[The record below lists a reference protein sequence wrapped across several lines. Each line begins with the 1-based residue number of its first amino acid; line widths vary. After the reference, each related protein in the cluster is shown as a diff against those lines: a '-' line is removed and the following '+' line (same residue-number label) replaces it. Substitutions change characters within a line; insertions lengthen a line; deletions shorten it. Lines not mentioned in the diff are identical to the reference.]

1 MGMNVWKKRYK
12 SRNGEGIYW
21 SLEKSLEYLAEARK
35 FGIRPGLARIEQLLE
50 RLGNPQNACP
60 VIHIAGTNGKGS
72 ISSMC
77 AYIAANSGLRTGL
90 FTSPYL
96 TNFNERIRIIDGH
109 EGIQNLYKDARSS
122 EISDEDFAKT
132 LMLIAYEVE
141 IMSVRGFDRPTEFE
155 MITAAAFVYFAEMRC
170 DLVVLETGMGGRLDS
185 TNVVEEPLATII
197 SALSYDHTGRLGS
210 TISKIAA
217 EKAGI
222 MRPNVPVF
230 VYNPYD
236 TELTESDAAIVKQT
250 LSEHAKNVNAPLSIV
265 NRSDIEYQSSYLT
278 GQTFTYK
285 SAGPFHLQLS
295 GDYQAQN
302 AALAIEACRL
312 IIKDENLIQSGISLA
327 KWAGRLECIS
337 QAPFILIDGAHN
349 KQGVYGLRQ
358 HLEKFLKGHKLV
370 ILAGV
375 LHDKDYKA
383 MLDIICSSELYD
395 IAEIICTSP
404 DFPRALKAKNLAVEF
419 AKHYNQKNSR
429 TKFREE
435 SQNKFLEKSDI
446 DSRDNFYDQLP
457 NKSQLK
463 TQNKP
468 RDKYQIKEITEL
480 ESKEIPLYNE
490 NRIWFT
496 SDRKAATEFAYGLAC
511 KKRLPLVM
519 FGSLYLLGEVRPYLL
534 DLLEGLDN

>member
-1 MGMNVWKKRYK
+1 MSTIVWKKRYK
-12 SRNGEGIYW
+12 SRSVEGIYW
-21 SLEKSLEYLAEARK
+21 TLEKSLEYLAEARK
-35 FGIRPGLARIEQLLE
+35 LGIRPGLERIEQLLE

-72 ISSMC
+72 ISSIC
-77 AYIAANSGLRTGL
+77 AHIAANSGLRTGL

-96 TNFNERIRIIDGH
+96 TNFNERIRIIDGQ
-109 EGIQNLYKDARSS
+109 EGIQNLYKDIRSS

-155 MITAAAFVYFAEMRC
+155 IITAVAFVYFAEMGC

-185 TNVVEEPLATII
+185 TNVVEKPIATII
-197 SALSYDHTGRLGS
+197 SALSHDHTGRLGN
-210 TISKIAA
+210 TMSKIAA

-222 MRPNVPVF
+222 MRPDVPVF
-230 VYNPYD
+230 VYNPHD
-236 TELTESDAAIVKQT
+236 TELTEVDASIVEKT
-250 LSEHAKNVNAPLSIV
+250 LVEHAKKINAPLSIV
-265 NRSDIEYQSSYLT
+265 NRSDIEYLSSYLT

-285 SAGPFHLQLS
+285 GAGPFHLQLS

-312 IIKDENLIQSGISLA
+312 LVEDEKLIQNGISLT

-337 QAPFILIDGAHN
+337 QEPFILIDGAHN

-358 HLEKFLKGHKLV
+358 HLEKFLKDRKLV
-370 ILAGV
+370 ILVGV
-375 LHDKDYKA
+375 LQDKDYKA

-395 IAEIICTSP
+395 IAEIICTCP
-404 DFPRALKAKNLAVEF
+404 DFPRALKAKSLAAEF
-419 AKHYNQKNSR
+419 AKYYNRKKLRNKN
-429 TKFREE
+429 K
-435 SQNKFLEKSDI
+435 EKSNI
-446 DSRDNFYDQLP
+446 DLREKLYDKLL
-457 NKSQLK
+457 NKSQSE
-463 TQNKP
+463 TQGKLQE
-468 RDKYQIKEITEL
+468 KYEIKELTEL
-480 ESKEIPLYNE
+480 ELKEVPLYNE

-496 SDRKAATEFAYGLAC
+496 SNRKMATEFAYELAC
-511 KKRLPLVM
+511 KKRLALVM
-519 FGSLYLLGEVRPYLL
+519 FGSLYLLGEVRPHLL

>member
-1 MGMNVWKKRYK
+1 MTAKVWKKKYNNSKVK
-12 SRNGEGIYW
+12 SEYW
-21 SLEKSLEYLAEARK
+21 SLERSLEYLAEVRK
-35 FGIRPGLARIEQLLE
+35 SGIRPGLTRIKQLLE

-60 VIHIAGTNGKGS
+60 VIHVAGTNGKGS

-132 LMLIAYEVE
+132 LMLIAYETE
-141 IMSVRGFDRPTEFE
+141 IMKVRGFDRPTEFE
-155 MITAAAFVYFAEMRC
+155 MITAAAFVYFAEMGC

-185 TNVVEEPLATII
+185 TNVVTKPIATII

-210 TISKIAA
+210 TMSKIAE

-222 MRPNVPVF
+222 MRPDVPVF
-230 VYNPYD
+230 VYNPHD
-236 TELTESDAAIVKQT
+236 TELSETDAFDVEQT
-250 LSEHAKNVNAPLSIV
+250 LLKHAAKMNAPLSMI
-265 NRSDIEYQSSYLT
+265 NRSDIEYQSSFLT

-285 SAGPFHLQLS
+285 ASVPFHIQLS

-312 IIKDENLIQSGISLA
+312 IVKDEKLIQNGISLA

-337 QAPFILIDGAHN
+337 QLPLILIDGAHN
-349 KQGVYGLRQ
+349 MQGVYGLRQ
-358 HLEKFLKGHKLV
+358 HLEKFVNDRKIILLV
-370 ILAGV
+370 GV
-375 LHDKDYKA
+375 LQDKDYKQ

-395 IAEIICTSP
+395 IAEIVCTCP
-404 DFPRALKAKNLAVEF
+404 DCSRALKAKKLAAEF
-419 AKHYNQKNSR
+419 ARYYNRDINQTKKN
-429 TKFREE
+429 K
-435 SQNKFLEKSDI
+435 SQNKSAD
-446 DSRDNFYDQLP
+446 
-457 NKSQLK
+457 K
-463 TQNKP
+463 TLIKLQNN
-468 RDKYQIKEITEL
+468 YQIKEITEL

-490 NRIWFT
+490 KQIWYT
-496 SDRKAATEFAYGLAC
+496 SDRKVATEFAYGLAH
-511 KKRLPLVM
+511 KKRFALIT
-519 FGSLYLLGEVRPYLL
+519 FGSLYLIGEVRAYLL
-534 DLLEGLDN
+534 DLLGGLEN